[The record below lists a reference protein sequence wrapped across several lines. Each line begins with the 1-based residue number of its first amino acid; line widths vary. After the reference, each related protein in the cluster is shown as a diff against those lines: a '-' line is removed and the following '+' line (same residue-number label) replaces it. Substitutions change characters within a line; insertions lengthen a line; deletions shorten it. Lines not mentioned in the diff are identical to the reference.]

1 MWAAFS
7 NSLSLSESSSLGVGS
22 VNVSAENG
30 IALTFGVEKFPTLLL
45 ISADGRVY
53 EDTSRRRSIPGLRA
67 FALGGY
73 KATLSYM
80 DAPTTLL
87 DNVPVW
93 WLILRSLWKPLKTAL
108 GLALA
113 IAACIAGLIKWLA
126 WYFEVGDDEL
136 VSKVDEGAVA
146 RIKARR
152 AKDTKMETKVD

>member
-1 MWAAFS
+1 MRCAG
-7 NSLSLSESSSLGVGS
+7 LPTLP
-22 VNVSAENG
+22 
-30 IALTFGVEKFPTLLL
+30 IDDMPTLLHLHYMRAHQLSRLFHRCLPHL
-45 ISADGRVY
+45 IPAQ
-53 EDTSRRRSIPGLRA
+53 
-67 FALGGY
+67 
-73 KATLSYM
+73 
-80 DAPTTLL
+80 
-87 DNVPVW
+87 
-93 WLILRSLWKPLKTAL
+93 AL